1 MGEIHRQLHTGAS
14 TATTLADGL
23 ESEGF
28 LERYRT
34 NADRRVVF
42 LRITK
47 KGEECITKIRVH
59 RQQILRESLGRV
71 PDETRIA
78 ITNQLEKVNDT
89 LSSLSSMSSN
99 SGACS

>member
-1 MGEIHRQLHTGAS
+1 MGEIHRQLHIGAS

-23 ESEGF
+23 ESEGL

-34 NADRRVVF
+34 KADRRVVF
-42 LRITK
+42 LRITQ
-47 KGEECITKIRVH
+47 KGEECIAKIRVH
-59 RQQILRESLGRV
+59 RQEILSESLGAV
-71 PDETRIA
+71 PNEIRIE

-89 LSSLSSMSSN
+89 LSSMSSN